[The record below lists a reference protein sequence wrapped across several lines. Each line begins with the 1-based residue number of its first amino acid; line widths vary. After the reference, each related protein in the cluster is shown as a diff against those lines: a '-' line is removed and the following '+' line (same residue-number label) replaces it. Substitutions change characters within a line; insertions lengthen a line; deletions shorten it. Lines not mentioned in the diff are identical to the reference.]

1 MEWYE
6 ELDLEENPFVD
17 SESTELVGYEDIID
31 EINYRIIAGDIL
43 FIEGKEG
50 TGKTA
55 LMKRVISKFKGKG
68 KLVYL
73 NGKKMEN
80 SFNIEEILMKKQG
93 WFRKKYPQNMILLM
107 DEVQEL
113 SKKNNERL
121 KYFYDQNYLR
131 SIIFASKDL
140 KSVNFTQSLKERL
153 SKIIKLRELTED
165 EAVEAIQKRLR
176 DNKILNEELIKSIF
190 KKSKKNTKDFLI
202 NCEMVCKKVIE
213 SGRKEATKEDIE
225 EIFNPKKQETVPTKE
240 ESKSNV
246 TTIKISEDFKP
257 PKEKSEEEKKEN
269 IAEEY
274 Y

>member
-6 ELDLEENPFVD
+6 ELDFDENPFLD
-17 SESTELVGYEDIID
+17 NEDTELIGYEDFIE
-31 EINYRIIAGDIL
+31 EINYRIIAGDVL

-55 LMKRVISKFKGKG
+55 LMKRTIDKFKGKG

-73 NGKKMEN
+73 NGKKLEDG
-80 SFNIEEILMKKQG
+80 FNIEEVLIKKQG
-93 WFRKKYPQNMILLM
+93 WVRKKYPKKMILLM

-121 KYFYDQNYLR
+121 KYFYDQDYLK

-140 KSVNFTQSLKERL
+140 KLVNFTPSLKERV
-153 SKIIKLRELTED
+153 SKTIKLRELTED
-165 EAVEAIQKRLR
+165 EAIETVQRRLR
-176 DNKILNEELIKSIF
+176 DNPILNEELIKCIF

-202 NCEMVCKKVIE
+202 NCEAVCKRVVE
-213 SGRKEATKEDIE
+213 DGRKEATKEDIG
-225 EIFNPKKQETVPTKE
+225 EIFNPKLQEEKPKDNVP
-240 ESKSNV
+240 V
-246 TTIKISEDFKP
+246 IKISEDFKP
-257 PKEKSEEEKKEN
+257 QKKEEEKKKD